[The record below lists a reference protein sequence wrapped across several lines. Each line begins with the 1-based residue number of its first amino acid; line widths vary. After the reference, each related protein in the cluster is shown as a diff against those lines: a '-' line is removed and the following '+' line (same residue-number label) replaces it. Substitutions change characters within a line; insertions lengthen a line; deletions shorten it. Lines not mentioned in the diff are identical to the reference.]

1 MSQAVLTPTAGRV
14 MRRSLF
20 WVGVAA
26 FLAVVVLLTFGA
38 IGSQSDGGY
47 LDPESPSP
55 SGTRALVEVL
65 RQQGVDA
72 TATTS
77 LADTRDAVSD
87 PADTTLVLYDAAGYL
102 TADQLR
108 QAQGLAA
115 VTVLLEPSF
124 DQLQALAPEVA
135 LAGTSGTSLD
145 ASCDLPA
152 ARKAGTITTA
162 DGSGYRVVDTSAD
175 ATQCFRTGDD
185 VYSLVQLD
193 RGGSTLVVL
202 GASSALTNEH
212 IIEKGNAALALNLL
226 GSTHDLVWY
235 LPSFADLPQDAP
247 QDLGALTPAWVSPV
261 LGLLVITFLVGAVWR
276 GRRLGPLVVENLPV
290 TVRASE
296 TMLGRAR
303 LYEKSSARLRALD
316 ALRIGSVQRLAVL
329 CGLPRTAT
337 VEDVIV
343 AVAAATGTDS
353 SGIRALIIGTEPTSD
368 GELVALSDAL
378 LELERSVAAAVRP

>member
-1 MSQAVLTPTAGRV
+1 VLTPTAGKV
-14 MRRSLF
+14 LRRSLF

-26 FLAVVVLLTFGA
+26 FLALVVILTFGA
-38 IGSQSDGGY
+38 IGAQSDAGY
-47 LDPESPSP
+47 LDPESPAP
-55 SGTRALVEVL
+55 SGTRAVVEVL

-72 TATTS
+72 TTTTS
-77 LADTRDAVSD
+77 LADTRDAVTDSS
-87 PADTTLVLYDAAGYL
+87 DTTLVLYDPAGYL
-102 TADQLR
+102 TPVQLR

-115 VTVLLEPSF
+115 VTVLVDPSF

-135 LAGTSGTSLD
+135 LAGDAATSLD
-145 ASCDLPA
+145 AACDLPA
-152 ARKAGTITTA
+152 ARAAGTVTA
-162 DGSGYRVVDTSAD
+162 DGGSGYRVVDAAAD
-175 ATQCFRTGDD
+175 ATACLRTGDD

-212 IIEKGNAALALNLL
+212 VIEKGNAALALNLL

-235 LPSFADLPQDAP
+235 QPSFADLPQDAP

-261 LGLLVITFLVGAVWR
+261 LALLVITFVAGALWR

-337 VEDVIV
+337 VDDVIV
-343 AVAAATGTDS
+343 AVAAATGSDS
-353 SGIRALIIGTEPTSD
+353 SGIRALLIGTEPATD
-368 GELVALSDAL
+368 GELVSLSDAL